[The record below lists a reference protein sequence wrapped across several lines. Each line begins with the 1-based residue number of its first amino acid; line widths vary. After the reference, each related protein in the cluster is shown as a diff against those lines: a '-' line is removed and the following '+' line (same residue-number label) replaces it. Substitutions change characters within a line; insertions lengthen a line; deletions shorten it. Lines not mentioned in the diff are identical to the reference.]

1 MSTEFTLPRRR
12 RRIRPY
18 LDLTA
23 MIDTVFNL
31 LIFFA
36 VTMTYVGAR
45 SAMPVH
51 LPSAQTAR
59 PVNERVVLTL
69 LPGRATQV
77 NGNATMLNQLG
88 AAIKQAAKGNLDTQV
103 VVVADEKV
111 SYAQLVAVLDS
122 VRLAKFNRIALAA
135 NPKKVNEAAADF
147 TRAVE

>member
-1 MSTEFTLPRRR
+1 
-12 RRIRPY
+12 
-18 LDLTA
+18 
-23 MIDTVFNL
+23 
-31 LIFFA
+31 
-36 VTMTYVGAR
+36 MTYVGAR

-77 NGNATMLNQLG
+77 NGNATVLNQLG

-111 SYAQLVAVLDS
+111 PYAQLIAVLDS

-135 NPKKVNEAAADF
+135 NPKKINESAADF